1 MSPGTAP
8 RRNPRPTEAV
18 GSAQLGPTLRSLRT
32 AAGMSM
38 VELARRAG
46 VTQPFVSQVEG
57 GSATPSLATLYRF
70 AQALDVA
77 PTALF
82 PPAGPGALTVIRA
95 GAGPSFPNTGSDASP
110 VGRVLTSGGMQLE
123 VIEYQLEPGV
133 VDHTSFSHP
142 GEELVYVLEGEIEL
156 FLDDAAGVVL
166 SPGDSAHFD
175 ATRTHRFAA
184 YGLDRARHLLVA
196 AYPHRGSRSTVTST

>member
-1 MSPGTAP
+1 MSPGPAP
-8 RRNPRPTEAV
+8 RRTPRPTEAV
-18 GSAQLGPTLRSLRT
+18 GSAQVGPTLRSLRT

-82 PPAGPGALTVIRA
+82 PPAGPGALTVVRA
-95 GAGPSFPNTGSDASP
+95 GSGATFPNTGSDAAP
-110 VGRVLTSGGMQLE
+110 VGRVLTSGGMHLE

-133 VDHTSFSHP
+133 VDETSFSHP
-142 GEELVYVLEGEIEL
+142 GEELVYVLEGKIEL
-156 FLDDAAGVVL
+156 FLDDGAGVVL
-166 SPGDSAHFD
+166 APGDSAHFD
-175 ATRTHRFAA
+175 ASRAHRFAA
-184 YGLDRARHLLVA
+184 YGLDHSRHLLVA
-196 AYPHRGSRSTVTST
+196 AYPHRGSGSAVTST

>member
-1 MSPGTAP
+1 MSPGPAP
-8 RRNPRPTEAV
+8 RRTPRPTEAV
-18 GSAQLGPTLRSLRT
+18 GSAQVGPTLRSLRT

-82 PPAGPGALTVIRA
+82 PPAGPGALTVVRA
-95 GAGPSFPNTGSDASP
+95 GSGATFPNTGSDAAP
-110 VGRVLTSGGMQLE
+110 VGRVLTSGGMHLE

-133 VDHTSFSHP
+133 VDETSFSHP
-142 GEELVYVLEGEIEL
+142 GEELVYVLEGKIEL
-156 FLDDAAGVVL
+156 FLDDGAGVVL
-166 SPGDSAHFD
+166 APGDSAHFD
-175 ATRTHRFAA
+175 ASRAHRFAA
-184 YGLDRARHLLVA
+184 YGLDHSRHLLVA
-196 AYPHRGSRSTVTST
+196 AYPHRGSGTAVTST